1 MFIVICYSDGCSY
14 HAGALWVKQK
24 KRWENWSSL
33 RIRFNSF
40 LMLLYFHICCQT
52 SLSPFI
58 HSRLLT
64 PGLSIFSVRTSQ
76 TGNILEIIMGRSI
89 RLTIKQASVRSFIRW
104 WIASSASDGATYIL
118 QLVRVGKFIHMFL
131 FRAPFYFESLV

>member
-24 KRWENWSSL
+24 KDEKIGVAWESDSIPSWCCFIFIFVAKL
-33 RIRFNSF
+33 H
-40 LMLLYFHICCQT
+40 FHT
-52 SLSPFI
+52 FI